1 MLQGRTIRSP
11 YLVQIYIYIPMG
23 LQRSSPLEPGPKIRW
38 IGLYDYTVYW
48 NPFPTGTVSPF
59 LMGRTFFSSY
69 WSIFFACFRTFKA
82 LTPCMGKPFKTGI
95 FHTSRAE
102 TFLRVSGIFFRPNE
116 DGKRLKWQQS
126 IIYNLLPGYLNPY
139 MTFFRDSWL

>member
-1 MLQGRTIRSP
+1 
-11 YLVQIYIYIPMG
+11 
-23 LQRSSPLEPGPKIRW
+23 
-38 IGLYDYTVYW
+38 
-48 NPFPTGTVSPF
+48 
-59 LMGRTFFSSY
+59 
-69 WSIFFACFRTFKA
+69 
-82 LTPCMGKPFKTGI
+82 MGKPFKTGI